1 MDLGS
6 VLSPALG
13 GNPALSLAPELLLEV
28 PELILGQFGKPPDDL
43 LLQPPFLLC
52 TRTP

>member
-43 LLQPPFLLC
+43 LHQPPSLLC